1 MMSAKYMQAALL
13 LIAMIF
19 IFLLYQLPTSV
30 IDNKD
35 VENQVNENFSI
46 EKAIE
51 LVEGENPMEG
61 IFMLRDIIDKNPEN
75 TDALYYLGVLS
86 LQTAQYE
93 NAVKRFNQIISID
106 SSDKRAYLQLGF
118 SNYYL
123 GNYKT
128 ADSLFNIVMA
138 SGDSL
143 LIKDLDFFLKSK

>member
-1 MMSAKYMQAALL
+1 MMSTKYTQAALL
-13 LIAMIF
+13 LIAVIF

-106 SSDKRAYLQLGF
+106 SSDKRAYLQLGI
-118 SNYYL
+118 SNYNL
-123 GNYKT
+123 GNKEK
-128 ADSLFNIVMA
+128 ADSLFNIIRN
-138 SGDSL
+138 SKDKL
-143 LIKDLDFFLKSK
+143 LIEELDNFLTN

>member
-1 MMSAKYMQAALL
+1 MMSTKYTQVALL
-13 LIAMIF
+13 LIAVIF

-93 NAVKRFNQIISID
+93 NAAKRFNQIISID
-106 SSDKRAYLQLGF
+106 SSDKRAYLQLGI
-118 SNYYL
+118 SNYNL
-123 GNYKT
+123 GNKEK
-128 ADSLFNIVMA
+128 ADSLFNIIRN
-138 SGDSL
+138 SKDKL
-143 LIKDLDFFLKSK
+143 LIEELDNFLTN

>member
-1 MMSAKYMQAALL
+1 MSEKNIQVLL
-13 LIAMIF
+13 LIIALIF
-19 IFLLYQLPTSV
+19 IALTYQLPTLV

-35 VENQVNENFSI
+35 VQNQVNENFSI
-46 EKAIE
+46 ERAIE
-51 LVEGENPMEG
+51 LVEGDNPMEG

-86 LQTAQYE
+86 LQTSQYE
-93 NAVKRFNQIISID
+93 NAAKRFNQIISID

-123 GNYKT
+123 SEYKT
-128 ADSLFNIVMA
+128 ADSLFNIVMR

-143 LIKDLDFFLKSK
+143 LIKDLDFFLKNK

>member
-1 MMSAKYMQAALL
+1 MSEQNIQALFLIIAL
-13 LIAMIF
+13 IF
-19 IFLLYQLPTSV
+19 IALIYQLPTLV

-35 VENQVNENFSI
+35 VQNQVNENFSI
-46 EKAIE
+46 ERAIE
-51 LVEGENPMEG
+51 LVEGDNPMEG

-86 LQTAQYE
+86 LQTSQYE
-93 NAVKRFNQIISID
+93 NASKRFNQIISID

-123 GNYKT
+123 SEYKT
-128 ADSLFNIVMA
+128 ADSLFNIVMR

-143 LIKDLDFFLKSK
+143 LIKDLDFFLKNK